1 MGKLKTKNIT
11 INEYLTVAQVKTIPA
26 VTKEWLMTDEDYT
39 LDNLINDQTIMFAKS
54 LPESNYS
61 PEVIKIEKLEWVG
74 NWKGRKNNYNTDIT
88 VWVTAVVDLGRD
100 KIVRL
105 SYDLF
110 DSMIMTSESGCSGIV
125 R

>member
-110 DSMIMTSESGCSGIV
+110 DSMIMTSESGCSGVV